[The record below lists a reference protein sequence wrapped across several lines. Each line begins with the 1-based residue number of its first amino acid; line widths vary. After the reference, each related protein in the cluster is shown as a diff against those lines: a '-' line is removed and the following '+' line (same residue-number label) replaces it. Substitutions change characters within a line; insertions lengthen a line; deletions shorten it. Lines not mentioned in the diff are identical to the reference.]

1 MTESITG
8 RTIGGKYLVTSH
20 LRSTRMGDFWLARR
34 TEDQELVALKLLD
47 PALFNE
53 PEAISRFEREA
64 RVVGQLRHPCLL
76 SLIDHGRTDD
86 GIPFLVTEHIPGEL
100 LSDLIEES
108 DHLPPER
115 AARIAARVALALNAA
130 HDQGII
136 HRDLQPANILVT
148 PEGDDP
154 DGVRVL
160 EFGLA
165 RITESDTGGDEASL
179 TAVGVRIG
187 TPAYMAPEYIEEYSL
202 DFRADLYSLG
212 IVLYEMLVGT
222 PPFTGRP
229 YKILNMHIN
238 EPMPKP
244 SVGAQGVPPALDALV
259 LQLCEKDKGKRP
271 KSGKAVADA
280 LEGMFG
286 ASFVPQ
292 PAQRR
297 SATPAP
303 QRRPVT
309 SAPVATTPDRD
320 PILVRFTAAQVKSV
334 QRRTGVPA
342 PNRADC
348 LLIDEVGK
356 WSIFGDNG
364 VKPGW
369 LLELPDEPRTGLR
382 PTEFWREY
390 QESRRYRVTAPD
402 GSEQVEIVASSIE
415 PGASVRRTVEH
426 VRKGFDPLEPDAG
439 ALFELWQHGAWEDLE
454 RLSRRVISGSRGPLN
469 SGIFSRLFGGGESRK
484 LENHPALMFLGAAL
498 FEMGKEREGA
508 DLVQEYLTSYATQW
522 PARYQAVALLYDG
535 MKARRMNRDKLAL
548 ERWQSGLEI
557 EPLERL
563 VAGIEQLTGERRNP
577 TPWLAQKFPEY
588 NIEVYGGREEVRLA
602 DALHHLDGSQLLA
615 VVMLGGFRG
624 NAEYNELMSRW
635 LAYVTY
641 FADFLPEV
649 HVITTRPERETD
661 KPAYYVAEDAALRA
675 GVKIHVLNDTA
686 AWVQRKVKI
695 TRVPTVFLVNK
706 WGYVAHEGLVTA
718 PAMWDALRRTAVMR
732 LRALSQQS

>member
-34 TEDQELVALKLLD
+34 SDDQELVALKLLD
-47 PALFNE
+47 PTLFNE
-53 PEAISRFEREA
+53 LEAISRFEREA

-86 GIPFLVTEHIPGEL
+86 GIPYIVTEHIPGEL
-100 LSDLIEES
+100 LSDVIEES
-108 DHLPPER
+108 DHLAPER
-115 AARIAARVALALNAA
+115 AARIAARVALALNHA

-148 PEGDDP
+148 PEGDDA

-165 RITESDTGGDEASL
+165 RIAQSDTGGDEASL

-187 TPAYMAPEYIEEYSL
+187 SPAYMAPEYIEEYSL

-238 EPMPKP
+238 EPVPKP
-244 SVGAQGVPPALDALV
+244 SAGAAGIPPALDALV

-280 LEGMFG
+280 LEAIF
-286 ASFVPQ
+286 ATSFVPQ
-292 PAQRR
+292 PAHRKG
-297 SATPAP
+297 ATPTP
-303 QRRPVT
+303 QRAAT
-309 SAPVATTPDRD
+309 SAPMATAPDRD
-320 PILVRFTAAQVKSV
+320 PVLQRFTSAQVRSV
-334 QRRTGVPA
+334 QRRTAVA
-342 PNRADC
+342 LPNRADC
-348 LLIDEVGK
+348 LVVEDVGK
-356 WSIFGDNG
+356 WSVFGDNG

-390 QESRRYRVTAPD
+390 VASRRYRLTAPD

-415 PGASVRRTVEH
+415 PGAAVHRTVEH
-426 VRKGFDPLEPDAG
+426 VRKFFDPLEPDAG
-439 ALFELWQHGAWEDLE
+439 ALFELWQQGAWEDLE

-498 FEMGKEREGA
+498 FETGKEKEGA
-508 DLVQEYLTSYATQW
+508 DLVQEYLTSYGTQW

-535 MKARRMNRDKLAL
+535 MKARRMNRDKIAL

-577 TPWLAQKFPEY
+577 TPWLAQKFPDY
-588 NIEVYGGREEVRLA
+588 NIEVYGGREEVRLT
-602 DALHHLDGSQLLA
+602 DTLDSLDGSQLLA

-635 LAYVTY
+635 LAYVTW

-661 KPAYYVAEDAALRA
+661 RPEFYAAEDAAKRA
-675 GVKIHVLNDTA
+675 GVKIHVLNDSN

-695 TRVPTVFLVNK
+695 SRVPTVFLVNK
-706 WGYVAHEGLVTA
+706 WGYVAHEGLVQP
-718 PAMWDALRRTAVMR
+718 PAMWDALRRNAVMR
-732 LRALSQQS
+732 LRALSQQT